1 MANAIVLNDEQHQRL
16 EVKLRREFGD
26 LILKFLADDR
36 TEDILLN
43 PDSSLWVKRMG
54 EGFSCVGEMSPAGA
68 ASALGTVAAWR
79 GTVLNHE
86 RPILETE
93 LPIDG
98 SRFEG
103 IVPPVVR
110 RPVFAIRLRPKR
122 IFTLEEYEAAQI
134 LTKKDDPLNRLRRRD
149 DFSSSIRGLNHA
161 ETIRAAVRAR
171 KNLLVVGSTG
181 SGKTTLVNAVLDAL
195 AQLTPNDRVISIED
209 TTELQCSVK
218 NYLDLR
224 AVGAVTM
231 LECLR
236 ACMRLCVGI
245 QGPEP
250 ARGGAFATEITQL
263 LNQAQLIMSYLR
275 QGQQLVNELNMYSD
289 MLRNAKNIPNQRF
302 GPIQADLNS
311 LAQIVQ
317 GGRALAYSLG
327 NLDQQFRMTFPG
339 YRTTPMAYYLNYKSW
354 SQTSLDTTL
363 GTLRAAGLQGQ
374 QLQSE
379 QAIVNSLQGM
389 SQTADG
395 RMQALNVMGQIA
407 EQQVQQMMKLRE
419 LMLADMSSKQ
429 AYQAATIQQQ
439 SANEAATEWFFSTG
453 TVSNSGVTYW
463 PGR

>member
-1 MANAIVLNDEQHQRL
+1 L

-26 LILKFLADDR
+26 LILKFLADDL

-43 PDSSLWVKRMG
+43 PDSSIWVKRMG
-54 EGFSCVGEMSPAGA
+54 EGFVRVGEMSPAGA

-110 RPVFAIRLRPKR
+110 RPVFAIRLRPRR
-122 IFTLEEYEAAQI
+122 IFTLEEYKGNKI
-134 LTKKDDPLNRLRRRD
+134 LTEKEDPLNRLRRRD
-149 DFSSSIRGLNHA
+149 DFSASIRGLNHA
-161 ETIRAAVRAR
+161 DVIRAAVRAR

-236 ACMRLCVGI
+236 ACMRLKPTRIVVG
-245 QGPEP
+245 EV
-250 ARGGAFATEITQL
+250 RGAEAHTL
-263 LNQAQLIMSYLR
+263 LKAWNT
-275 QGQQLVNELNMYSD
+275 GH
-289 MLRNAKNIPNQRF
+289 P
-302 GPIQADLNS
+302 
-311 LAQIVQ
+311 
-317 GGRALAYSLG
+317 GG
-327 NLDQQFRMTFPG
+327 
-339 YRTTPMAYYLNYKSW
+339 
-354 SQTSLDTTL
+354 
-363 GTLRAAGLQGQ
+363 
-374 QLQSE
+374 
-379 QAIVNSLQGM
+379 
-389 SQTADG
+389 
-395 RMQALNVMGQIA
+395 
-407 EQQVQQMMKLRE
+407 
-419 LMLADMSSKQ
+419 
-429 AYQAATIQQQ
+429 AATIHANDAMSGLIRLESLVAEATNAPQQNLI
-439 SANEAATEWFFSTG
+439 AEAVDLVVFVDEEPELKAGRKVREVLLVTG
-453 TVSNSGVTYW
+453 YRNGQYLVEHV
-463 PGR
+463 